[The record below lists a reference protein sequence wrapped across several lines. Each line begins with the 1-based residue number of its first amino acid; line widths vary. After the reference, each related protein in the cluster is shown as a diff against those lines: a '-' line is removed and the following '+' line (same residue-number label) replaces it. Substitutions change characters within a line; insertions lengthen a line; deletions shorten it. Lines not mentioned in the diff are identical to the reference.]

1 MITNVSE
8 ESGSL
13 MEAIANSEEMDIY
26 EEEVI

>member
-8 ESGSL
+8 DAGSL
-13 MEAIANSEEMDIY
+13 MEAIANSDELDIF